1 MVLSHGWPDDIAK
14 RDGGAILNHH
24 RTVHGI
30 GCGWNESI
38 ERQPLAFSGTDS
50 LDLKL
55 LEWKYQFFH
64 YRILTLIF
72 LRNFILPLSAWTS
85 TDSHQIL
92 NKQKSPW
99 VSSPTKLKTP
109 PPRRLTLEE
118 DTPPWSNSVPS
129 ACTRRSPP
137 AVAVPKWVEQ
147 QARHGDSCCCNIIW
161 WYYSVSEN
169 TSNKLPKLSTNR
181 HFNDAP
187 YCTVIAP
194 FTSFST

>member
-137 AVAVPKWVEQ
+137 AAAVPKLLRGDMYIGVGKFLLQHNNMMILFGFGEHQ
-147 QARHGDSCCCNIIW
+147 QQ
-161 WYYSVSEN
+161 
-169 TSNKLPKLSTNR
+169 
-181 HFNDAP
+181 
-187 YCTVIAP
+187 IAL
-194 FTSFST
+194 TIY